1 MAKDKIKKFMDDLLA
16 AKRDMVFTKID
27 QATNNIIMQLEEL
40 KELSDFTQYN
50 IPKELEI
57 PGKGPEANVIRI
69 LHRYTM
75 KISIADNQLDL
86 ITNFLEGVIQFCSR
100 AALFLL
106 REDKLVGWKG
116 KGFSGEEGEIADEE
130 IKKIFFSLSANTL
143 FKYVLDEQKGYLGAP
158 SPQPDDHLIY
168 SRIGGKNPVKVFAL
182 PFFVKGKPQ
191 AVIYTDVY
199 EGKTIGKKEIEILAT
214 VGEMSLDLL
223 PLRQKI
229 LAKVKTQK
237 YYDEAED
244 EEPEAELEAPA
255 FVEKPQKP
263 PSPPEAEPEDEEQTL
278 PSIRE
283 NDPERLARVIVNDIY
298 LYNKSKVDQ
307 ALQDGENLY
316 DSLQNTILQSR
327 ELYLNKFSDL
337 SPFEKQLIK
346 TLARGNKAALK
357 GYNFETL

>member
-1 MAKDKIKKFMDDLLA
+1 MAKDKLKKFMDDLLA
-16 AKRDMVFTKID
+16 AKRDLVFTKID
-27 QATNNIIMQLEEL
+27 QVTNNIIMQLEEL

-57 PGKGPEANVIRI
+57 PEKGPEVDVIRI
-69 LHRYTM
+69 LHRYII
-75 KISIADNQLDL
+75 KISIAANQLDL
-86 ITNFLEGVIQFCSR
+86 ITNYLEGVNQFCSR

-116 KGFSGEEGEIADEE
+116 KGFSGEEGEIGDEE

-168 SRIGGKNPVKVFAL
+168 SRFGGKNPVKVFAL

-199 EGKTIGKKEIEILAT
+199 EGKAIGKKEIEMLST

-237 YYDEAED
+237 YFDEAED
-244 EEPEAELEAPA
+244 EQAEAAAAEAEAPQPP
-255 FVEKPQKP
+255 PQ
-263 PSPPEAEPEDEEQTL
+263 PPEAEDEDQTL

-346 TLARGNKAALK
+346 TLARGNKEALK

>member
-1 MAKDKIKKFMDDLLA
+1 MAKDKLKTFMDNLLA
-16 AKRDMVFTKID
+16 AKRDLVFTKID

-40 KELSDFTQYN
+40 KELSNFTQYN

-57 PGKGPEANVIRI
+57 PEKGPEVDVIRT
-69 LHRYTM
+69 LHRYII
-75 KISIADNQLDL
+75 KISIAANQLDL
-86 ITNFLEGVIQFCSR
+86 ITNFLEGVNQFCSR

-106 REDKLVGWKG
+106 REDRLVGWKG
-116 KGFSGEEGEIADEE
+116 KGFSGEGGEIGDEE
-130 IKKIFFSLSANTL
+130 IKKIFFSLSASTL
-143 FKYVLDEQKGYLGAP
+143 FKHVLDEQKGYLGAP

-168 SRIGGKNPVKVFAL
+168 SRFGGKNPVKVFAL

-199 EGKTIGKKEIEILAT
+199 EGKAIGKKEIEILVT

-237 YYDEAED
+237 YFEEEEEIEA
-244 EEPEAELEAPA
+244 AAEAP
-255 FVEKPQKP
+255 VEAPRKP
-263 PSPPEAEPEDEEQTL
+263 PAPPEPEDEDQTL

-283 NDPERLARVIVNDIY
+283 NDPERLARVIINDIY
-298 LYNKSKVDQ
+298 LYNKNKIDQ
-307 ALQDGENLY
+307 ALKDGENLY

-327 ELYLNKFSDL
+327 ELYLNKFTDL
-337 SPFEKQLIK
+337 SPFERQLIK
-346 TLARGNKAALK
+346 TLARGNKEALK